1 MEGVPAHPV
10 GERVVGMPARAHE
23 NVPGVQVVRSRA
35 VLTVKRESWTAALPQ
50 RFYPTSEG
58 FHPRGGCTVQL
69 FNDSTTKCPAGV
81 VSHRALQQM
90 DGPAAPCQ
98 LPPPPPQPPPPPP
111 PPHEELLPQ
120 DEPPPQ
126 ELPPLPPPPPA
137 HQPPLEPLE
146 PAAPECEPLPLP
158 RPAYTASARTRT
170 TATNTKTKI
179 MTFTPLSFPRSRPPV
194 GPPFSVPF
202 SHVVLA
208 CCSCMLFLRERGMP
222 SRNPAQAGVEE
233 VQRFG
238 AGWRP

>member
-69 FNDSTTKCPAGV
+69 FNGSTTKCPAGV
-81 VSHRALQQM
+81 VSRRALQQM

-98 LPPPPPQPPPPPP
+98 LPPPPPQPPPPP
-111 PPHEELLPQ
+111 HEELPPQ

-126 ELPPLPPPPPA
+126 EPPPWWPPLSPPPA
-137 HQPPLEPLE
+137 HQLPPEPVA
-146 PAAPECEPLPLP
+146 PAAPECARLPLP

-170 TATNTKTKI
+170 TATKTKTKT
-179 MTFTPLSFPRSRPPV
+179 MTFTPLSVPPKQAPRGSAFSR
-194 GPPFSVPF
+194 S
-202 SHVVLA
+202 
-208 CCSCMLFLRERGMP
+208 FLCERGMP
-222 SRNPAQAGVEE
+222 SRNPAQSRVEQL
-233 VQRFG
+233 QRFG